1 MFVCFLLLYQVHCEG
16 SSHLIKKKIWWAVSF
31 SGFMDVLLMLF
42 GISSYVL
49 GMIFRVD
56 HRNTPGPIPADGT
69 LL

>member
-1 MFVCFLLLYQVHCEG
+1 
-16 SSHLIKKKIWWAVSF
+16 
-31 SGFMDVLLMLF
+31 MDVLLMLF